1 MQFNVT
7 VTEEDNKKTFTV
19 DLGTVRKTRDF
30 KSYHCSEVCEN
41 LAANNNLEGYE
52 LVKGTSKISRQE
64 GRSVGTYVFAK
75 KNIVATKKTPNK
87 KARSVKKS
95 TKSTIA
101 TRTTIEE

>member
-19 DLGTVRKTRDF
+19 DLGSARKTRDF
-30 KSYHCSEVCEN
+30 KLYYCSEICEN
-41 LAANNNLEGYE
+41 LAANNDLEGYE
-52 LVKGTSKISRQE
+52 LVQGTSKISRQE
-64 GRSVGTYVFAK
+64 GRNIGTYIFAK